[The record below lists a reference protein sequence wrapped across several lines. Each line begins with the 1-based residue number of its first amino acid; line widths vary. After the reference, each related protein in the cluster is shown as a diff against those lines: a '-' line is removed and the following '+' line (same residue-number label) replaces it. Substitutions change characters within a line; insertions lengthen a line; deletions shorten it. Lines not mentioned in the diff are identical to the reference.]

1 MKLWALIVV
10 VLTIVPLPQRRVA
23 LAVAPE
29 LCQQQQK
36 KPASMT
42 GFLNLMLNQTFTTH
56 PAPAAGAARFLAAA
70 RLTLHLL
77 YVVHHSN
84 SK

>member
-1 MKLWALIVV
+1 MKLCPLIVV

-29 LCQQQQK
+29 RCQRQQK

-42 GFLNLMLNQTFTTH
+42 GFLNPMPSRCSARLPW
-56 PAPAAGAARFLAAA
+56 PALFLPAAPPALSPPAHQLIIQTPSS
-70 RLTLHLL
+70 L
-77 YVVHHSN
+77 
-84 SK
+84 